1 MLKTGHFNPLQE
13 VTTQH
18 DAAIISD
25 LDKNLQ
31 LPTGYLRAKSG
42 CLTPYCVK
50 AVVRQRN
57 KQTHRWAEIL
67 CPLACRI

>member
-25 LDKNLQ
+25 LDKKPSVANWVPVCQVWL
-31 LPTGYLRAKSG
+31 LNALLCKGSG
-42 CLTPYCVK
+42 
-50 AVVRQRN
+50 
-57 KQTHRWAEIL
+57 
-67 CPLACRI
+67 